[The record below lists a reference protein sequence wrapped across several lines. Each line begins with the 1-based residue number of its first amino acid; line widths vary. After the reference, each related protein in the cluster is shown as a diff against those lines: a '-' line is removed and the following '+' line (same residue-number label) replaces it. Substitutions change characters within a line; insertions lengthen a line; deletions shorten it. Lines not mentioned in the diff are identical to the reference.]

1 MIVVLLVSR
10 RITNLVL
17 EEMNMSK
24 GNNQHVLPHGDAWAV
39 RGAGNTRVTSK
50 HATQLEAIEKAREIA
65 IRNESELLIHNRE
78 GRIRAKNSYGDDPH
92 PPKG

>member
-1 MIVVLLVSR
+1 
-10 RITNLVL
+10 
-17 EEMNMSK
+17 MSK
-24 GNNQHVLPHGDAWAV
+24 GNNQHVLPHGDEWAV